1 MSSKQIYT
9 YGTNQGQEVFYPVNS
24 RDTYECANSSITR
37 GVTSTPGSIEECFE
51 KFPSVR
57 DIAEAIGFYKGAV
70 EGTTGIS
77 GGAAGTSGSS
87 GGFTLWEGP
96 TGCPPVNNRFTSS
109 EPVDIYFDTPNEE
122 CDKINST
129 QGLGDKWLGC
139 LWGTPSAPYSC
150 TCPDIGPNYEAYI
163 KLRLNVASFWNTPV
177 ETPVKRAEFTDA
189 LQYGRK
195 VDVTIPGDF
204 NLKVGQTIRLNSN
217 GISGY
222 PYASKNAV
230 LNTVYYITGI
240 KHVVT
245 SSGTHESALALTTIA
260 GDYTGITMNVP
271 IYP

>member
-9 YGTNQGQEVFYPVNS
+9 YGTNQGQEAFYPVIS
-24 RDTYECANSSITR
+24 RDSYECANSSITR
-37 GVTSTPGSIEECFE
+37 GVTSTPGTIEECFQ
-51 KFPSVR
+51 KFDKVR
-57 DIAEAIGFYKGAV
+57 EIAEAIGFYKGAV
-70 EGTTGIS
+70 
-77 GGAAGTSGSS
+77 AGTSGSS
-87 GGFTLWEGP
+87 GSSGGVSLWEGP
-96 TGCPPVNNRFTSS
+96 TGCPPVINRLTSS
-109 EPVDIYFDTPNEE
+109 APVDVYFDTSNEE

-129 QGLGDKWLGC
+129 LGGAWLGC

-150 TCPDIGPNYEAYI
+150 ICPDVNPNYEAYI

-195 VDVTIPGDF
+195 IDVTIAGDF
-204 NLKVGQTIRLNSN
+204 NLRVGQTIRLNSN

-222 PYASKNAV
+222 PYSSKNST
-230 LNTVYYITGI
+230 LNSVYYITGI

-260 GDYTGITMNVP
+260 GDYTGTTEDVP

>member
-9 YGTNQGQEVFYPVNS
+9 YGTNQGQESFYPVMS

-51 KFPSVR
+51 KFDKVR
-57 DIAEAIGFYKGAV
+57 EIAEAIGFYKAPV
-70 EGTTGIS
+70 EESEGV
-77 GGAAGTSGSS
+77 SGSS
-87 GGFTLWEGP
+87 GGVSLWEGP
-96 TGCPPVNNRFTSS
+96 TGCPPVLNRLTSS
-109 EPVDIYFDTPNEE
+109 IPVDIYFDTPSDE
-122 CDKINST
+122 CDQINTKMGTS
-129 QGLGDKWLGC
+129 WLGC

-150 TCPDIGPNYEAYI
+150 VCPDVNPNYEAYI

-195 VDVTIPGDF
+195 IDVTVAGDF
-204 NLKVGQTIRLNSN
+204 NLRVGQTIRINSN

-222 PYASKNAV
+222 PYATKSAAINGV
-230 LNTVYYITGI
+230 FYITGI

-245 SSGTHESALALTTIA
+245 SSGTHESALALSTIA
-260 GDYTGITMNVP
+260 GEFVGHTTDAP